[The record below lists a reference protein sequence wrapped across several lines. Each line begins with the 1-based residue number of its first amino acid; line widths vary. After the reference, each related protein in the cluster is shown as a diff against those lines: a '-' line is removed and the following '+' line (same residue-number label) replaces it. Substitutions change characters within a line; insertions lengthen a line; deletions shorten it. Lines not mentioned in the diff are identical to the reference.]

1 MSLFEMLSNERDK
14 VQRLRD
20 ALSDLLAISP
30 SLPKPDTGA
39 EHIWN
44 QRVAAAEASEAVGNL
59 ETETLGHYL
68 LPGVAR
74 VIQTDFPL
82 R

>member
-1 MSLFEMLSNERDK
+1 MSLFEMLRDERDK

-20 ALSDLLAISP
+20 ALSDLLAMFP

-44 QRVAAAEASEAVGNL
+44 QRVAAAEAIMKL
-59 ETETLGHYL
+59 TETKHNG
-68 LPGVAR
+68 
-74 VIQTDFPL
+74 
-82 R
+82 

>member
-1 MSLFEMLSNERDK
+1 MSLFEILRDEREK

-20 ALSDLLAISP
+20 ALSDLLAMCP

-44 QRVAAAEASEAVGNL
+44 QRVAAAEAIMKL
-59 ETETLGHYL
+59 TETKHNG
-68 LPGVAR
+68 
-74 VIQTDFPL
+74 
-82 R
+82 